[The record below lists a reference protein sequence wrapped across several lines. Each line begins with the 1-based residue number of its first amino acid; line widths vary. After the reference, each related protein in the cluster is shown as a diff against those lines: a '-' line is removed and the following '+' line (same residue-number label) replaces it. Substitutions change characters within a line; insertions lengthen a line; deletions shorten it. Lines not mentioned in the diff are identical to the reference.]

1 MIKYEKEFK
10 DNLIRLHLNDGR
22 TLKSLATEYGVN
34 KATISNWVKAYREE
48 CQTNPIQNEE
58 KDYFKENL
66 LLKKKL
72 QELEKENEFL
82 KKAAAFFAREID

>member
-22 TLKSLATEYGVN
+22 TLK
-34 KATISNWVKAYREE
+34 I
-48 CQTNPIQNEE
+48 
-58 KDYFKENL
+58 KENL

-72 QELEKENEFL
+72 QELEK
-82 KKAAAFFAREID
+82 